1 MKSKAAISSLL
12 ALAQESRL
20 AIFRMLVQAG
30 PNGMSAGKIG
40 EITEIAPSSVSFH
53 IKELVNA
60 GLVISRK
67 DGRFIIYT
75 ANFDSVSELI
85 AFLTENCCGG
95 NPCLPIATS
104 ICVTT

>member
-20 AIFRMLVQAG
+20 AIFRMLFQAG

-75 ANFDSVSELI
+75 ANFDSMSELI

>member
-75 ANFDSVSELI
+75 ANFDSMSELI

>member
-20 AIFRMLVQAG
+20 TIFRMLVQAG

-40 EITEIAPSSVSFH
+40 EITGIAPSSVSFH

-75 ANFDSVSELI
+75 ANFDSMSELI

>member
-53 IKELVNA
+53 MKELVNA

-75 ANFDSVSELI
+75 ANFDSMSELI

>member
-20 AIFRMLVQAG
+20 TIFRMLVQAG

-75 ANFDSVSELI
+75 ANFDSMSELI

>member
-40 EITEIAPSSVSFH
+40 EITGIAPSSVSFH

-75 ANFDSVSELI
+75 ANFDSMSELI

>member
-75 ANFDSVSELI
+75 ANFDSMSELI

-104 ICVTT
+104 ICVIT

>member
-40 EITEIAPSSVSFH
+40 EITGIAPSSVSFH

>member
-20 AIFRMLVQAG
+20 TIFRMLVQAG

-40 EITEIAPSSVSFH
+40 EITGIAPSSVSFH